1 MAVLYELPFLY
12 PLFMTVDIYIQSIQS
27 EEIKE
32 RLQKLRQLIVNAVPE
47 ASESIA
53 YGLPAFK
60 YKKKPLV
67 YFGAFAHHIGL
78 YATPTANESFHS
90 ELKGYKQGRGSIQFP
105 NDKELPLDLIKE
117 IILFKKGEID
127 AKFINSKN

>member
-1 MAVLYELPFLY
+1 
-12 PLFMTVDIYIQSIQS
+12 MTVDIYIQSIQS

-32 RLQKLRQLIVNAVPE
+32 RLQKLRQLIVKTVPE
-47 ASESIA
+47 AIETVA
-53 YGLPAFK
+53 YGLPAYK

-67 YFGAFAHHIGL
+67 YFGAFAHHIGI
-78 YATPTANESFHS
+78 YATPSANENFQN

-117 IILFKKGEID
+117 IILFKKGETD
-127 AKFINSKN
+127 AKFIISKK